1 MCGTHTTG
9 ARLQWSKK
17 DMMILIMNTGRF
29 EHELDGILVS
39 RGPNK
44 DIINYFY
51 NRNAVMI
58 GWLIGNVI
66 WWVGLI
72 VVVMWLVQKCAI

>member
-1 MCGTHTTG
+1 
-9 ARLQWSKK
+9 
-17 DMMILIMNTGRF
+17 MIILTMSTGRF
-29 EHELDGILVS
+29 EHELDSIPIFN
-39 RGPNK
+39 RANK
-44 DIINYFY
+44 NITDYFY
-51 NRNAVMI
+51 TWVGAMI

>member
-1 MCGTHTTG
+1 
-9 ARLQWSKK
+9 
-17 DMMILIMNTGRF
+17 MMILIMNTGRF
-29 EHELDGILVS
+29 EHELGSILVIC
-39 RGPNK
+39 GANK
-44 DIINYFY
+44 NYNNYFY

>member
-1 MCGTHTTG
+1 
-9 ARLQWSKK
+9 
-17 DMMILIMNTGRF
+17 MMILIMNTGLF

-39 RGPNK
+39 CGPNK
-44 DIINYFY
+44 DLINYFY

>member
-1 MCGTHTTG
+1 
-9 ARLQWSKK
+9 
-17 DMMILIMNTGRF
+17 MMTLTMNTGRF

-39 RGPNK
+39 CCSNK

>member
-1 MCGTHTTG
+1 ME
-9 ARLQWSKK
+9 AQLQWSKK
-17 DMMILIMNTGRF
+17 DMMTLIMNTGRF